1 VDLEG
6 AVVVVTGASSGFG
19 ELTALRFARAGSRV
33 VLAARRL
40 DRLQALAE
48 RIGAEGGSAIPVA
61 CDVTELE
68 QLTALRDHVAETHG
82 RCDAL
87 VNNAGIRGGGPFEQ
101 ADLAYLDRVL
111 EVNLRAVIRGTKLFL
126 PMMLER
132 GGGHIV
138 NVASLAGRIVPPG
151 AAVYGATKHGVVA
164 FSEALYYELA
174 PKGILVTSVNPGF
187 SPTEGFPATGP
198 TLIRVDPDDVATL
211 IVEVVRK
218 GIAPEISIPRPL
230 AALQAFRILTPPLY
244 RWGVGTV
251 SRRLH
256 RPETGA

>member
-1 VDLEG
+1 VELERT
-6 AVVVVTGASSGFG
+6 VVVVTGASSGFG
-19 ELTALRFARAGSRV
+19 ELTALRFARAGSHV

-40 DRLQALAE
+40 ARLEALVE
-48 RIGAEGGSAIPVA
+48 RIQAQGGSAIAVE
-61 CDVTELE
+61 CDVTQLE
-68 QLTALRDHVAETHG
+68 QLTALRDRVAGTFG
-82 RCDAL
+82 RCDVL

-101 ADLAYLDRVL
+101 ADLEYLDRVL
-111 EVNLRAVIRGTKLFL
+111 DVNLRAVVRGTKLFL

-132 GGGHIV
+132 GRGHVV

-164 FSEALYYELA
+164 FSEALYYELG

-187 SPTEGFPATGP
+187 SPTEGFPPTGP
-198 TLIRVDPDDVATL
+198 TVIRVDPDDVAAL
-211 IVEVVRK
+211 IVDVVRR

-230 AALQAFRILTPPLY
+230 AALQAFRVLTPPLY

-256 RPETGA
+256 RPEA